1 MMKFRVE
8 VNPFTRKAIIS
19 CDWNN
24 YQHEWIMYYDDI
36 DEWNSF
42 QIDYYLF
49 DIHFLYDFDFSVSIY
64 PVKNNSVDYEHE
76 CDVDLVIKLTE

>member
-19 CDWNN
+19 CDWGNH
-24 YQHEWIMYYDDI
+24 QHERIVYYDDI
-36 DEWNSF
+36 DEWTSF
-42 QIDYYLF
+42 QIDDYLF

-64 PVKNNSVDYEHE
+64 PVTNNSVDYEHE
-76 CDVDLVIKLTE
+76 CDVDLSIKLTE